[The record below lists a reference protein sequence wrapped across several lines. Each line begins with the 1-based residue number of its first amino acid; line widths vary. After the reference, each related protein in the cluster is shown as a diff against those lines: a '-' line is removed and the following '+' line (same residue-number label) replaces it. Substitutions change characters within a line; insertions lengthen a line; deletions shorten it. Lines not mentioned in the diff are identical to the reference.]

1 MTRIDVSAQT
11 SAVAPS
17 LSDPERFLPSPARP
31 AGPERWIVD
40 LAIGPFH
47 HEAVLTVGP
56 MWRSDT
62 RSGRSIAWEPAV
74 RDHDVLPYESL
85 MPQVHG
91 ALVLEGQHLRLR
103 AIYTPSGGWIG
114 RLVDP
119 ILRPLARRSIRA
131 FLRDVAHAMDSQVL
145 ATQVSEP

>member
-1 MTRIDVSAQT
+1 MTSIDASAQT
-11 SAVAPS
+11 AAAAPS
-17 LSDPERFLPSPARP
+17 LSEPERFLPGPARP
-31 AGPERWIVD
+31 AGPDRWIVD

-62 RSGRSIAWEPAV
+62 RCGRAIAWQPAV

-103 AIYTPSGGWIG
+103 ATYTPSGGWIG
-114 RLVDP
+114 RLIDP
-119 ILRPLARRSIRA
+119 VLRPLARRSVHT
-131 FLRDVAHAMDSQVL
+131 FLREVVHAMDSQVPS
-145 ATQVSEP
+145 TRMSER

>member
-1 MTRIDVSAQT
+1 MTRIDVNAQT
-11 SAVAPS
+11 TTVAPS
-17 LSDPERFLPSPARP
+17 LSDPERFLPAPARP
-31 AGPERWIVD
+31 AGPDRWIVD

-47 HEAVLTVGP
+47 HEAVLTMGP

-62 RSGRSIAWEPAV
+62 RCGRSIAWEPAV
-74 RDHDVLPYESL
+74 RDHDVLPWESL

-91 ALVLEGQHLRLR
+91 ALVLEDRQLRLR

-119 ILRPLARRSIRA
+119 LLRPIARRSIRT
-131 FLRDVAHAMDSQVL
+131 FLREVVHVMDSQVPVTE
-145 ATQVSEP
+145 AGKP